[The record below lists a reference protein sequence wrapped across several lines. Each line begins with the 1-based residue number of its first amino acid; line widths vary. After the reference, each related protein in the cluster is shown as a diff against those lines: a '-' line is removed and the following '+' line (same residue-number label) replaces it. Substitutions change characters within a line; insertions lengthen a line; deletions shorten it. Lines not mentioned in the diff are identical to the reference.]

1 MEKRPRRAAE
11 GICLPPP
18 GNWINNM
25 VARKEFP
32 VNSLGRDF
40 SGALCQLGL
49 TVGAATAIQLRGFPM
64 TAAPTIFFRLLSADD
79 KGEPLADANICA

>member
-1 MEKRPRRAAE
+1 MGAQVATLMEKRPRRAAE

-49 TVGAATAIQLRGFPM
+49 TVGAAT
-64 TAAPTIFFRLLSADD
+64 LSNFAVSR
-79 KGEPLADANICA
+79 

>member
-1 MEKRPRRAAE
+1 
-11 GICLPPP
+11 
-18 GNWINNM
+18 M

-49 TVGAATAIQLRGFPM
+49 TVGAAT
-64 TAAPTIFFRLLSADD
+64 LSNFAVSR
-79 KGEPLADANICA
+79 